1 MIGFA
6 CPRCGSAYQVPP
18 TAAGKKMPCRKCGQ
32 RLLVPFAAAP
42 EMTIEAVPLLPG
54 RASPL
59 AGRYPPRAPAS
70 PPPPPAAGG
79 GVGKFFEGLGVFL
92 FAGFLGVAVLLL
104 AGFFVWRALHKE
116 TPAAPPSGETTASTK
131 PDTAPKATELTPKQ
145 IFDKCAPSVA
155 KVATRTGTGS
165 GFVARPGVVVTNSH
179 VVRGDLSSAITVTF
193 PSAPDGTRPLKATLM
208 HEDRTRDLAVLRV
221 ATELPPLPIAAKE
234 TPKGEKV
241 VVIGSPGTL
250 PGETADNS
258 ITDGLL
264 GNRTPLDNLDWYQ
277 ISAAINPGN
286 SGGPVFNSRGEVI
299 GVATLYLIG
308 KQSLNY
314 AVPSADIAAAV
325 KTAEGRSPEQLEAV
339 VADHDAALWYDRL
352 GKAAA
357 LLDLTTER
365 YRAAREEARNKGLDV
380 DDVTRRVVGS
390 YQPGCVRGLKF
401 YLRDSDAIRAQALNN
416 KALRPSVKKHLEDLW
431 GVLGE
436 MARCADEP
444 TRADFAD
451 RTRQLARQRQELAKD
466 LSAELNIPHVPLPTG
481 DELQRFGFPTP

>member
-1 MIGFA
+1 MTRPRVQLRGLGRRKRLPPLNQEDARQAGFSRFRRASPPRHCQPARRGRAVRSSGRYRPPRAGPADIVHFSMAISRRGAYTPKLERQARPERAAFPPAGAPAGGDPPPPRPGFTARHRNAPMIGFA

-59 AGRYPPRAPAS
+59 AGRYPPRAPAP

-264 GNRTPLDNLDWYQ
+264 GNRTPLDNL
-277 ISAAINPGN
+277 
-286 SGGPVFNSRGEVI
+286 
-299 GVATLYLIG
+299 
-308 KQSLNY
+308 
-314 AVPSADIAAAV
+314 
-325 KTAEGRSPEQLEAV
+325 
-339 VADHDAALWYDRL
+339 
-352 GKAAA
+352 
-357 LLDLTTER
+357 
-365 YRAAREEARNKGLDV
+365 
-380 DDVTRRVVGS
+380 
-390 YQPGCVRGLKF
+390 
-401 YLRDSDAIRAQALNN
+401 
-416 KALRPSVKKHLEDLW
+416 
-431 GVLGE
+431 
-436 MARCADEP
+436 
-444 TRADFAD
+444 
-451 RTRQLARQRQELAKD
+451 
-466 LSAELNIPHVPLPTG
+466 
-481 DELQRFGFPTP
+481 